1 MNRLNPRLADLLES
15 KGIPFRSMPH
25 SADMTSQMTA
35 AHTHTPG
42 REFAKTV
49 VVRVDGQFAMAVLPA
64 HLRVDLEKLRKWLNA
79 QEVRLAS
86 EEEMGRL
93 FPDCEVGAEPPFG
106 NLYELPVYISPLL
119 SRDRIT
125 FHGGNHEEAVQIRYD
140 DYIALTKPS
149 VIDFVSV

>member
-1 MNRLNPRLADLLES
+1 MNRLNPRLADLLEAR
-15 KGIPFRSMPH
+15 GVPYRSMSH
-25 SADMTSQMTA
+25 AADVTSQMTA

-49 VVRVDGQFAMAVLPA
+49 IVNVDGEFGMAVLPA

-79 QEVRLAS
+79 SEARLAT
-86 EEEMGRL
+86 EDEMARL

-106 NLYELPVYISPLL
+106 NLYNLPVYVSPLL
-119 SRDRIT
+119 SRERIT
-125 FHGGNHEEAVQIRYD
+125 FHGGSHEEAVQLRYD
-140 DYIALTKPS
+140 DFVALTKPA